1 MKALRSP
8 WVSGAL
14 VILAVAVFLYQFRQP
29 RRAQPRPAPAQAPA
43 PVARLPKIKVP
54 LPAVPA
60 ATNAAVLPA
69 LGIDRAYAESHLA
82 EWADSPQRDPF
93 FLIPVVSDKPVHQ
106 STRRRCRIGNSKA
119 SGARRGAAWRPS
131 TTGSIR
137 RARASKVTRL
147 SGLKTTRF
155 WFQGPERMERLGFEP
170 DNLGKG
176 SSPPEARPGKP
187 PGSRPAG
194 NTSGPR

>member
-106 STRRRCRIGNSKA
+106 YTSPVPNWKLKGIWRQTGGRVAAINNRVYSEGESIEGYKIERIEDDQ
-119 SGARRGAAWRPS
+119 
-131 TTGSIR
+131 
-137 RARASKVTRL
+137 V
-147 SGLKTTRF
+147 